1 MQHEVAASRGRWT
14 SDDAGARAL
23 RSDDMP
29 RHHLV
34 PQMYLRRFA
43 DEQAQLVAVPR
54 DRLDEPLI
62 LTVRKA
68 AAEVGFYA
76 IPTDDLEPE
85 ARQDHDPEVAEKA
98 LAGIEG
104 ACATHIDRLLRGEF
118 PPPDEPER
126 LHLSIFIA
134 LQYTRGW
141 RFRRDLADLARLMAP
156 AFIRQNVTAE
166 RIREA
171 LVATGRSAG
180 PQDVEDML
188 ARLTSEHGPKP
199 VLRQAMFV
207 QHAIQNAIEVIAPT
221 LFGRRW
227 RLLEF
232 AKPCLLVSDEPVAVP
247 VIADKGAANVPQLWL
262 PLDRRRALELALRG
276 SERRVDAPISKAR
289 KINSLVATQA
299 ERWIFHHPDDN
310 PLADLPLGGRTQ
322 LVEKVADLVE
332 DGKVVGQLRGVVRG
346 PRSE

>member
-1 MQHEVAASRGRWT
+1 
-14 SDDAGARAL
+14 
-23 RSDDMP
+23 
-29 RHHLV
+29 
-34 PQMYLRRFA
+34 MYLRRFA
-43 DEQAQLVAVPR
+43 DEKAQLVAVPR
-54 DRLDEPLI
+54 DRLDKPVTM
-62 LTVRKA
+62 TVRKA

-76 IPTDDLEPE
+76 IPTEDLEPE
-85 ARQDHDPEVAEKA
+85 ARQGHDPEVAENA

-104 ACATHIDRLLRGEF
+104 ACATHIDRMLSGDF

-126 LHLSIFIA
+126 LHLSVFIA

-141 RFRRDLADLARLMAP
+141 RFRRDLADLARLTAP

-166 RIREA
+166 RVRAA
-171 LVATGRSAG
+171 LVATGRPAD

-188 ARLTSEHGPKP
+188 ARLTGEDGPKP
-199 VLRQAMFV
+199 VLRQAMYV

-221 LFGRRW
+221 LFERRW

-232 AKPCLLVSDEPVAVP
+232 PKSCLLVSDEPVAVP
-247 VIADKGAANVPQLWL
+247 AIVGKGAANVPQLWF
-262 PLDRRRALELALRG
+262 PLDRRRALEFALRG
-276 SERRVDAPISKAR
+276 SERHVEAPMSKAR

-310 PLADLPLGGRTQ
+310 PLPGLPVGGRTQ
-322 LVEKVADLVE
+322 LVEKAEDLVE
-332 DGKVVGQLRGVVRG
+332 DGVVVGQLRSLVRG

>member
-1 MQHEVAASRGRWT
+1 MPPDVAAFQGACT
-14 SDDAGARAL
+14 SDGEGAREL
-23 RSDDMP
+23 RSEDMP

-54 DRLDEPLI
+54 DRLNDFLI
-62 LTVRKA
+62 MTVRKA

-76 IPTDDLEPE
+76 IPTDDLELE
-85 ARQDHDPEVAEKA
+85 ARQGHDPEVAEKA

-104 ACATHIDRLLRGEF
+104 ACATHIDRMLSGDF
-118 PPPDEPER
+118 PPPDEPQR
-126 LHLSIFIA
+126 LHLSVFIA

-141 RFRRDLADLARLMAP
+141 RFRRDLSDLARLTAP
-156 AFIRQNVTAE
+156 AFIRQNMTAE
-166 RIREA
+166 RVREA
-171 LVATGRSAG
+171 LVATGRSAS

-199 VLRQAMFV
+199 VLRQAMYV

-232 AKPCLLVSDEPVAVP
+232 PKPCLLVS
-247 VIADKGAANVPQLWL
+247 AN
-262 PLDRRRALELALRG
+262 
-276 SERRVDAPISKAR
+276 
-289 KINSLVATQA
+289 
-299 ERWIFHHPDDN
+299 
-310 PLADLPLGGRTQ
+310 
-322 LVEKVADLVE
+322 
-332 DGKVVGQLRGVVRG
+332 
-346 PRSE
+346 RSPSQS